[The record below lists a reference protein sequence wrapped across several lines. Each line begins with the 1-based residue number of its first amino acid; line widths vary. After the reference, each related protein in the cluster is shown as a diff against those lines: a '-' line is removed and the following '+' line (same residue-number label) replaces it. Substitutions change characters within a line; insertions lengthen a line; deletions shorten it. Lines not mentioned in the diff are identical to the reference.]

1 MSLLPSG
8 LGRWYPVLWV
18 LFGLAPP
25 VIGATNEPAGVRA
38 AVWVAVVG
46 LGLTYVGV
54 VRPGSAARW
63 PFSAVLTV
71 VIGTLAVLSA
81 GGEALFVVSLPL
93 YWSESIGT
101 RSSLAWSAVGALLA
115 VGPGIG
121 SWWVGGDVPLGTI
134 VVVAGFLAGSGL
146 GVWGHRVAADAG
158 ERADRLDREL
168 ASTRRELAETHQR
181 QGAAEER
188 ERLSREIHDTL
199 AQGLASIIALA
210 AAARTAVQP
219 DPGTAVRRLDSIE
232 ATARENLAEARVLVT
247 GSEEGSTR
255 ASISQLL
262 RRAAERLAGDTGIDV
277 LLDLTEVPLC
287 RADRLALL
295 RCTQESLANVRR
307 HSAATTVSISL
318 TADGD
323 RVELEIVDDGRGFAI
338 TEAEG
343 FGLAGMSRR
352 MAELGGLL
360 TVTSSPG
367 TGTRILASLARV
379 QECEEA

>member
-1 MSLLPSG
+1 MSLLPTD

-38 AVWVAVVG
+38 TVWVAVVV

-54 VRPGSAARW
+54 VRSGSAARW
-63 PFSAVLTV
+63 PFSAVLTA

-81 GGEALFVVSLPL
+81 GAEALFVVSLPL
-93 YWSESIGT
+93 YWSESAGT
-101 RSSLAWSAVGALLA
+101 RSSLAWSAAGALMA

-121 SWWVGGDVPLGTI
+121 SWWGGGYVPLGTP
-134 VVVAGFLAGSGL
+134 VVVAGFLAGAGL
-146 GVWGHRVAADAG
+146 GVWGHRLAAHAAR
-158 ERADRLDREL
+158 RADRLDREL
-168 ASTRRELAETHQR
+168 ASTQRELAETHQR

-219 DPGTAVRRLDSIE
+219 DPGSAERRLDSIE

-247 GSEEGSTR
+247 GAEEGATQ

-262 RRAAERLAGDTGIDV
+262 RLAAERLAADTGIDV
-277 LLDLTEVPLC
+277 HIDLTEVPIG
-287 RADRLALL
+287 RAERLALL
-295 RCTQESLANVRR
+295 RCSQESLANVRR
-307 HSAATTVSISL
+307 HSGASTVSITL

-323 RVELEIVDDGRGFAI
+323 RVDLEIVDDGRGFAI

-343 FGLAGMSRR
+343 FGLVGMARR

-360 TVTSSPG
+360 TVTSSPR
-367 TGTRILASLARV
+367 TGTRILASLARA
-379 QECEEA
+379 QERGES